1 MSSSSRSRAPAT
13 RIRSPSPRLAEQL
26 GFAAFFR
33 SDHYL
38 AMSGDGLPGPTD
50 SWVTLG
56 AIARET
62 STIRLGTL
70 VTSAT
75 FRYPGPLAIAVAQV
89 DDMSAGR
96 VEFGLGS
103 GWFEKEHQA
112 YGIPFPPVRERF
124 ERLKEQLAIITGL
137 WTTKPGET
145 FDYAGEY
152 YTIVG
157 SPALPKPTQ
166 SPHPPIV
173 IGGLGAKRTPR
184 LAAEYAAEFNVPFA
198 PIDWPRS
205 NIGGWHE
212 AVAARRQSRTTR
224 WSTRA
229 HSCSAPAATT
239 ARWPAAPQRS
249 GATVDE
255 LRSNSPLV
263 GTPAEIVD
271 NLGAWQE
278 SAYSAYTRSCSTYPI
293 WRTSNCWRAR
303 LCRNCF
309 DEGLPQEEPASARSS
324 SSRSL
329 LRSSRSSV
337 TNSSPPIMLPTT
349 V

>member
-1 MSSSSRSRAPAT
+1 MEFRVFVEPQQGASYADQLAVAQT
-13 RIRSPSPRLAEQL
+13 AEQL

-62 STIRLGTL
+62 SSIRLGTL

-89 DDMSAGR
+89 DEMSRGR
-96 VEFGLGS
+96 VELGLGS

-112 YGIPFPPVRERF
+112 YGIPFPRVRERF
-124 ERLKEQLAIITGL
+124 DRLSEQLAIITGL

-145 FDYAGEY
+145 FDYAGKH
-152 YTIVG
+152 YTFAG
-157 SPALPKPTQ
+157 SPALPKPVQ

-173 IGGLGAKRTPR
+173 IGGVGANRTPA
-184 LAAEYAAEFNVPFA
+184 LAAAYAAEFNLPFV
-198 PIDWPRS
+198 PIDVAKAQCERVA
-205 NIGGWHE
+205 E
-212 AVAARRQSRTTR
+212 AVATAGRPADSIVYSSAFVICAGRDDGEVARRANVIGRD
-224 WSTRA
+224 
-229 HSCSAPAATT
+229 
-239 ARWPAAPQRS
+239 
-249 GATVDE
+249 VDE

-271 NLGAWQE
+271 KLGHWGEIGVQR
-278 SAYSAYTRSCSTYPI
+278 AYTQLLDLSDL
-293 WRTSNCWRAR
+293 AH
-303 LCRNCF
+303 LELF
-309 DEGLPQEEPASARSS
+309 AGEVMPQ
-324 SSRSL
+324 
-329 LRSSRSSV
+329 LR
-337 TNSSPPIMLPTT
+337 
-349 V
+349 

>member
-1 MSSSSRSRAPAT
+1 MEFRAFIEPQQGARYADQVAVAQT
-13 RIRSPSPRLAEQL
+13 AEQL

-62 STIRLGTL
+62 SSIRLGTL

-89 DDMSAGR
+89 DEMSSGR

-112 YGIPFPPVRERF
+112 YGIPFPPLRERF
-124 ERLKEQLAIITGL
+124 DRLSEQLAIVTGL
-137 WTTKPGET
+137 WATEPGET

-152 YTIVG
+152 YTIAG

-166 SPHPPIV
+166 RPHPPIV
-173 IGGLGAKRTPR
+173 IGGLGAQRTPR
-184 LAAEYAAEFNVPFA
+184 LAAKYAAEFNVPFA
-198 PIDWPRS
+198 PIGVAEKQYQRVA
-205 NIGGWHE
+205 E
-212 AVAARRQSRTTR
+212 AVAAAVRPADSMVYSSAFVLCAGRNDKQVTRR
-224 WSTRA
+224 
-229 HSCSAPAATT
+229 AA
-239 ARWPAAPQRS
+239 AIGRDL
-249 GATVDE
+249 DE
-255 LRSNSPLV
+255 LRGNSPLV

-271 NLGAWQE
+271 NLGAWKQIGVQRV
-278 SAYSAYTRSCSTYPI
+278 YTQLLDLSDLAHLELVAS
-293 WRTSNCWRAR
+293 
-303 LCRNCF
+303 
-309 DEGLPQEEPASARSS
+309 EVMPQ
-324 SSRSL
+324 L
-329 LRSSRSSV
+329 L
-337 TNSSPPIMLPTT
+337 
-349 V
+349 